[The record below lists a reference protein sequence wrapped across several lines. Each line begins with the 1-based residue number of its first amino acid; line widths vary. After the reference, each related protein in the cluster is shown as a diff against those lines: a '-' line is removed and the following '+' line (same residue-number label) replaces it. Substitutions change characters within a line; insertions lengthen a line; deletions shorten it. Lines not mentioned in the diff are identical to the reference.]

1 MRSLS
6 SLRQSCSPPSLHT
19 KDTALAMP
27 TARRHDTAPVGLSAA
42 RSGVIAIFGML
53 KGWVTY
59 TLSEQ
64 TRALYVCEFFTRKK

>member
-6 SLRQSCSPPSLHT
+6 SLRKNWCHPNFHT
-19 KDTALAMP
+19 RGTALAMP
-27 TARRHDTAPVGLSAA
+27 IARRRDTAPVGASAA
-42 RSGVIAIFGML
+42 SSEVVAILGML

-64 TRALYVCEFFTRKK
+64 T